1 VLLLL
6 AELHPSQSC
15 LGMKFTLSVFPWK
28 ITKALTGAVLFFTSA
43 GIAVQLAKYR
53 LNYRARWFNLF
64 NLDQELN
71 YPSWYASF
79 TLAFCSLLLAA
90 IASAKKRDGDR
101 YFRHWK
107 KLSLIFLFLSVDEA
121 MSIHELLI
129 SRDLRHL
136 LHAGGIFYYVWVI
149 PATIFVAVVGLSYL
163 KFIIDLPR
171 QIRLLFLIAGGIYVG
186 GALGM
191 EMVGGYW
198 TDLYGK
204 NNLTYALITCAE
216 ECMEMVGVAVFIHAL
231 LSYMRLYMKDLE
243 WRFHFNDGTKP
254 QQEMDS
260 LLVGDQPEHEN

>member
-1 VLLLL
+1 
-6 AELHPSQSC
+6 
-15 LGMKFTLSVFPWK
+15 MKFTLSVFPWR

-43 GIAVQLAKYR
+43 GIAVQFAKYR
-53 LNYRARWFNLF
+53 LNYRAEWLKLF
-64 NLDQELN
+64 NLDRELN

-107 KLSLIFLFLSVDEA
+107 NLSLIFLFLSVDEA

-129 SRDLRHL
+129 SRELRHL
-136 LHAGGIFYYVWVI
+136 LHAGGIFYYIWVI

-163 KFIIDLPR
+163 KFLIHLPQ
-171 QIRLLFLIAGGIYVG
+171 QIRLLFMVAGGVYVG

-191 EMVGGYW
+191 EMVSGYW
-198 TDLYGK
+198 TDFYGK
-204 NNLTYALITCAE
+204 NNLNYALITSAE
-216 ECMEMVGVAVFIHAL
+216 ECLEMAGVAVFIHAL

-243 WRFHFNDGTKP
+243 LRFQFTDGTKP
-254 QQEMDS
+254 QHEMDS
-260 LLVGDQPEHEN
+260 LIAGDRHPQDTKN